1 MKNSLFLV
9 CLVLC
14 FMTSGVGLAQNQ
26 YYFNEGDTIYGR
38 DTTYFYQWWSDQW
51 LASDSMHK
59 TYLNGFSTGSDGFG
73 LHGRVVQYNYTE
85 QPLNIVGIATSYHSI
100 CMSGMYASE
109 HGIPWMVPLDIP
121 TEQQEYVLLYEADT
135 SRFKFYEVGRIPI
148 DMSKPARYINID
160 YRYNGNYCC
169 NIAPNLNK
177 TIKIREFY
185 FDKPVTVRDS
195 FYVGHTLN
203 GNYWPDPEWIG
214 EDWPFR
220 VTCWSLNIGFDRHNC
235 PTDQMDCDTMPLQ
248 QFRFKQDD
256 FMLFPNGIDSNI
268 WYYLKAPSYTIEFPI
283 IEIDSSFYDG
293 PPQYVCPQV
302 QNFRIAQVAEN
313 TVVFLWDTHG
323 DHQYWQMSYGLAG
336 TEPDDGTIVYCPMQ
350 VGQIM
355 GMDSCTDYV
364 AYVRAVC
371 NHDSIVYSEWSAPLE
386 FNICDTTGGCG
397 TESIEGGLGQ
407 YIQLFPSPA
416 SDQVQVFSS
425 FELRSIEVYDLQGRT
440 VLNVP
445 CEGHSA
451 AFDVENWPKGM
462 YVALVRTS
470 AGNFTKKLVVH

>member
-1 MKNSLFLV
+1 MKRSIYFILIICLALPFV
-9 CLVLC
+9 CH
-14 FMTSGVGLAQNQ
+14 SQNQ

-38 DTTYFYQWWSDQW
+38 DTIYHYEWWSDQW
-51 LASDSMHK
+51 LASSPMNKIQLWNSMF
-59 TYLNGFSTGSDGFG
+59 TSPF
-73 LHGRVVQYNYTE
+73 HGRIVQYNYTD
-85 QPLNIVGIATSYHSI
+85 QPLNVVGIATSFYNYNI
-100 CMSGMYASE
+100 ANSGFRQ
-109 HGIPWMVPLDIP
+109 PCDIP
-121 TEQQEYVLLYEADT
+121 PERQEYVLLYEADT
-135 SRFKFYEVGRIPI
+135 SRLQFYEVGRIPI
-148 DMSKPARYINID
+148 DYTKPARYMNIEQ
-160 YRYNGNYCC
+160 RYNDNPCC
-169 NIAPNLNK
+169 NIAPNSNSV
-177 TIKIREFY
+177 IKIREYY

-203 GNYWPDPEWIG
+203 SNFWPDPDYTGNWNYA
-214 EDWPFR
+214 
-220 VTCWSLNIGFDRHNC
+220 VTCWAYLYFPDTSRLNNC
-235 PTDQMDCDTMPLQ
+235 PSYETGCDTLPFQ
-248 QFRFKQDD
+248 QYKFKQDD
-256 FMLFPNGIDSNI
+256 YWSGPSALIDSSV
-268 WYYLKAPSYTIEFPI
+268 WYYFRVPFMSIEFPI

-302 QNFRIAQVAEN
+302 QNFRIAQAEEN

-323 DHQYWQMSYGLAG
+323 DHQYWQMSYGPAG
-336 TEPDDGTIVYCPMQ
+336 TEPDDGTIIYCPMQ

-355 GMDSCTDYV
+355 GLDSCTDYV

-386 FNICDTTGGCG
+386 INICDTTGGG

-416 SDQVQVFSS
+416 AERVQVLSS
-425 FELRSIEVYDLQGRT
+425 FELRGIEVYDLQGRT

-462 YVALVRTS
+462 YVAVVRTG
-470 AGNFTKKLVVH
+470 AGNFTKKLIVNQ